1 MIRHATKT
9 RIVTPEQARD
19 ILAHNLFKDQRK
31 VEGNHVSFLKT
42 TMENGE
48 FDGGSPIRF
57 ASFSN
62 LAPVL
67 IDGQHR
73 LHAISL
79 MPSDYKLQVTVI
91 TSRCDTPEE
100 VAQIYA
106 RIDRGR
112 SRSLVDAL
120 QALGYFSESNG
131 LSRAQSAAVLAC
143 SPLFETHL
151 RTISIN
157 GFSYASRSA
166 EHRAEVMGPWMDASR
181 QFYGAISKSNFGNSR
196 LFYNRQVVVVGLATF
211 KEPDAAERAE
221 DFWQV
226 MAEDSGL
233 DALDP
238 RKICLEFVR
247 SQTGGGRGSATRRGQ
262 GRSHVVGYLAQGV
275 TMCWNAYY
283 RGQAE
288 ISRVQVRDPKGP
300 LRILGTM
307 YAKRDDR
314 EIPIALTPDA
324 QPGSDQKD
332 CSERTS
338 RKSPAHNPSQAVA

>member
-1 MIRHATKT
+1 
-9 RIVTPEQARD
+9 
-19 ILAHNLFKDQRK
+19 
-31 VEGNHVSFLKT
+31 VSFLKT

-283 RGQAE
+283 RGTGRNLPCAGPGPQGTAADPRHHVCQAGRARNPHSVD
-288 ISRVQVRDPKGP
+288 SRCPTRERSEGLFRTHLK
-300 LRILGTM
+300 
-307 YAKRDDR
+307 KRSG
-314 EIPIALTPDA
+314 A
-324 QPGSDQKD
+324 QPQSGSGLTNADPSQGLFV
-332 CSERTS
+332 
-338 RKSPAHNPSQAVA
+338 SPAGK